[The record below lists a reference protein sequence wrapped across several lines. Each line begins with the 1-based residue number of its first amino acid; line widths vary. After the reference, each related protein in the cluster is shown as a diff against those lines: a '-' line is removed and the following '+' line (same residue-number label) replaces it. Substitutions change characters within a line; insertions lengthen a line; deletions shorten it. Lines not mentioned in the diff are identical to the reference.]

1 MPSILTT
8 LLAIIASLRGASGG
22 SSSSSPSPSLA
33 AEIEAITSR
42 AEYEGCRWGIA
53 AHRVAEE
60 DDQEVIY
67 ENGDAAS
74 YFTPASNLKLLT
86 CYAAWR
92 TLGADYSFSTP
103 LAASFADDD
112 DAGINASSAAN
123 LTLCGANDP
132 SLTSAAL
139 ELAVE
144 QAVAADPRLRS
155 AASLA
160 VRVDNRRGS
169 DGTFPSSWEFGVSE

>member
-60 DDQEVIY
+60 DDEEVIY

-112 DAGINASSAAN
+112 DAAN